1 VPLEGGRNLAEDGRR
16 PARNVGALEAGA
28 EEHNRKDTPRAAGRV
43 PLVEAGE
50 DLVEGVGAASGVGG
64 KKGDERG

>member
-1 VPLEGGRNLAEDGRR
+1 
-16 PARNVGALEAGA
+16 
-28 EEHNRKDTPRAAGRV
+28 V

-64 KKGDERG
+64 KNGDERG